1 MIPNR
6 RSPHATRLH
15 LTRRGAAA
23 LRVGGVALAAG
34 LMLGL
39 VNPSLWAGS
48 PGSAA
53 SVPARATYVV
63 APGETLWGLAERYAG
78 QQDPRNYIYDVEK
91 LNNLGAAPIYPG
103 ERLVLP

>member
-1 MIPNR
+1 MISNK
-6 RSPHATRLH
+6 RSAY
-15 LTRRGAAA
+15 
-23 LRVGGVALAAG
+23 RVAGVALAAG

-48 PGSAA
+48 AA
-53 SVPARATYVV
+53 TAGTRQAHVV

-78 QQDPRNYIYDVEK
+78 QQDPRNYIYDLEK
-91 LNNLGAAPIYPG
+91 LNNLGTRPIYPG